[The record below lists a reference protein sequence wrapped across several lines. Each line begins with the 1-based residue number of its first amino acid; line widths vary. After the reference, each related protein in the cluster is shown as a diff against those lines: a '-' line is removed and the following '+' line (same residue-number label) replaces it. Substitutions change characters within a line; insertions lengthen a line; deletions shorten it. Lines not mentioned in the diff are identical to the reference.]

1 MGQEKLEK
9 ERAKNEALQRKL
21 QEMETN
27 HKLALKQA
35 KADLSAIAADRDD
48 IAKQLT
54 RSQNKETQYRHELRG
69 LEVQVDRLQN
79 QVKSYIFK
87 DK

>member
-27 HKLALKQA
+27 HKLALKQV
-35 KADLSAIAADRDD
+35 KADQATIAADRDD

-54 RSQNKETQYRHELRG
+54 RS
-69 LEVQVDRLQN
+69 
-79 QVKSYIFK
+79 
-87 DK
+87 